1 MKITT
6 PIVPYLDKLNLND
19 RMYTEEAIDKMIEDF
34 NSKKHTIYG
43 EIGYNT
49 GDVHLTNVSHV
60 ITKLFKKD
68 RQLWAEMKVLE
79 TEKGRELEKMIEAD
93 LVKFRTNCEG
103 TVNEDKTVNV
113 TKFITV
119 AAIDK
124 STDAFEDL
132 ETLTFD

>member
-49 GDVHLTNVSHV
+49 DDIHLTNVSHV

-68 RQLWAEMKVLE
+68 GQLWAEMKVLE

-93 LVKFRTNCEG
+93 LVKFRTSCIG
-103 TVNEDKTVNV
+103 TINEDKTVSIE
-113 TKFITV
+113 KFITV